1 MAAALHVDIR
11 SQMTTEVES
20 KNMKAR
26 AVQNKTYGDLLFVY
40 QSYQSRWRLLFVYN
54 YGLSRI

>member
-1 MAAALHVDIR
+1 MTAALHVDIR

-40 QSYQSRWRLLFVYN
+40 
-54 YGLSRI
+54 